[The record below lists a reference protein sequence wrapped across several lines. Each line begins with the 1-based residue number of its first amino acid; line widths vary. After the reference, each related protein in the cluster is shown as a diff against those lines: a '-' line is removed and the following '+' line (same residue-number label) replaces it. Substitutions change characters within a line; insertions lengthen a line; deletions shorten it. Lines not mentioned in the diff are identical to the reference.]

1 MQPMCSAGL
10 QYHFEHSNNRDNL
23 PKQDALL
30 LKEAT
35 INAI

>member
-1 MQPMCSAGL
+1 MQPMCPAIM
-10 QYHFEHSNNRDNL
+10 QDHFEHSNNRDNL

-30 LKEAT
+30 LKDAT